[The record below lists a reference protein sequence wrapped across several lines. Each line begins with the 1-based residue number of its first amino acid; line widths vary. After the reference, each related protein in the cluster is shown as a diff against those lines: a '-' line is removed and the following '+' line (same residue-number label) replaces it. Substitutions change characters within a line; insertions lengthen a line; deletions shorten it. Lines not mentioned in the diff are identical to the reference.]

1 VPHADPLAMAD
12 AIRSTISDARLLAS
26 MAAEARRLAP
36 SLSWSSVARQYI
48 RLTDELMERSELVA
62 T

>member
-1 VPHADPLAMAD
+1 MAD

-36 SLSWSSVARQYI
+36 SLSWSAVARQYI
-48 RLTDELMERSELVA
+48 RLSDELIESSELVA